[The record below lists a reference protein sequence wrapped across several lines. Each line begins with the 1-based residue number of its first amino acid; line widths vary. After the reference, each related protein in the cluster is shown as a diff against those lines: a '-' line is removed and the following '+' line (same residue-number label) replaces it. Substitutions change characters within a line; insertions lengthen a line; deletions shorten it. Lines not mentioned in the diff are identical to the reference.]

1 MILHLVNRADW
12 DSARAR
18 GSYAP
23 PSLAAEGFIHCSTIA
38 QITDTADRHFRGQRG
53 LAVLCIDESRL
64 KAELKYEPP
73 MPAVNLNV
81 NENPGGLFPH
91 LYGPLNLDAVVRVID
106 FPCSTDGTF
115 ALPAALSKLR
125 DDES

>member
-1 MILHLVNRADW
+1 MILHIARRSEW
-12 DSARAR
+12 DSARAG

-23 PSLAAEGFIHCSTIA
+23 PSLAGEGFIHCSTIA
-38 QITDTADRHFRGQRG
+38 QIAHTANRHFRGQRG

-73 MPAVNLNV
+73 MPALNK

-106 FPCSTDGTF
+106 FPCSADGTF
-115 ALPAALSKLR
+115 ELPAALAELR
-125 DDES
+125 R

>member
-1 MILHLVNRADW
+1 MILHIARRSEF
-12 DSARAR
+12 DSARAG

-23 PSLAAEGFIHCSTIA
+23 TSLAEEGFIHCSTIA
-38 QITDTADRHFRGQRG
+38 QITDTANRHFRGQGG

-73 MPAVNLNV
+73 MPAVNLDE

-91 LYGPLNLDAVVRVID
+91 IYGALNLDAVVGVID
-106 FPCSTDGTF
+106 LPCSADGTF
-115 ALPAALSKLR
+115 ELPAALAKLR
-125 DDES
+125 R